1 MQKILATLD
10 EFFTVDFWHSGNNH
24 ELVSDGVDGV
34 DVKLGHSGIHGDQE
48 KRHELDHLDKIVRVT
63 NFIMPTQVNAFVL
76 LSLPIFVSGACLG
89 GFSSG
94 GAWKAKGIGFYDIQF
109 DEIENLHSFI
119 STRIME
125 KR

>member
-63 NFIMPTQVNAFVL
+63 NFIMPTQVNAFLL
-76 LSLPIFVSGACLG
+76 LSLLIF
-89 GFSSG
+89 
-94 GAWKAKGIGFYDIQF
+94 
-109 DEIENLHSFI
+109 FI
-119 STRIME
+119 CFRGMPWWLLKWWSMDSNRNWFL
-125 KR
+125 